1 LCFCVI
7 YASVVVKLRLCLV
20 RFRIGELVQW
30 FPLFSERAHTKE
42 SRWPAGLCLQIS
54 AFYFSDS
61 LLSVAARLQSPHQ
74 LAFFFACHTHTHTH
88 KGPINYQISQ
98 PWFIKR
104 KADQSWKSVSLAGEM
119 KVVEFLCAHR
129 FSGRLN
135 AALCRKSVECG
146 PTRWM
151 RNHSRYNRNG
161 GSKRIVFTWEGILK
175 LNLLFIHFNRV
186 SQHQLFD

>member
-1 LCFCVI
+1 MLSFFSYSSFNFAKVTHFTVFVHIFLFIAKGKNSIKALCLCVI

-30 FPLFSERAHTKE
+30 FPLVSERAHTKE

-74 LAFFFACHTHTHTH
+74 LAFFLLAAHTYTHTH

-98 PWFIKR
+98 P
-104 KADQSWKSVSLAGEM
+104 
-119 KVVEFLCAHR
+119 
-129 FSGRLN
+129 
-135 AALCRKSVECG
+135 
-146 PTRWM
+146 
-151 RNHSRYNRNG
+151 
-161 GSKRIVFTWEGILK
+161 
-175 LNLLFIHFNRV
+175 
-186 SQHQLFD
+186 